1 MLNVNKASISVLRDG
16 LELKLRLRLC
26 TGFTVLV
33 YEVEVLSD
41 VLNGFHSLGN
51 FTFHCDV
58 PVIDHLVGLMGWTK
72 ELLFS

>member
-1 MLNVNKASISVLRDG
+1 M
-16 LELKLRLRLC
+16 ELKLRLRLC

-41 VLNGFHSLGN
+41 VLNGFDSLGN
-51 FTFHCDV
+51 FSFDRDV
-58 PVIDHLVGLMGWTK
+58 PVIDHPVGLLGRTK

>member
-16 LELKLRLRLC
+16 LELKLRFRLC

-33 YEVEVLSD
+33 YEVEVLSH

-51 FTFHCDV
+51 FSFDGDV
-58 PVIDHLVGLMGWTK
+58 PVIDHLVGLLGRTK